1 MLEISENMLDKGEYI
16 CAMFIKVLRH
26 NTPWFTDYQVK
37 GVCFFTGCSLWD
49 MTNCLTKRRKRV
61 RVNSNFSTWE
71 NIIARVLQ
79 GYCPLLF
86 NIFIDVLFLFISN
99 SYSSNY
105 TDDNTV
111 YYAFGYNLEEIKNT
125 LRWENIIARV
135 LQGSI
140 LQPLLFNIFIDVLFL
155 FISNSYSSNYTDD
168 NTVYYAFGYNL
179 EEIKNT
185 LRFDFDLVSKWF
197 EENYMVL
204 NANKCHFMCLS
215 KDPENETFIFNNFI
229 FNNFNKER
237 ILGITI
243 DNKLT
248 FKSHTKL

>member
-16 CAMFIKVLRH
+16 CAMFIKGLRH

-125 LRWENIIARV
+125 LR
-135 LQGSI
+135 
-140 LQPLLFNIFIDVLFL
+140 
-155 FISNSYSSNYTDD
+155 
-168 NTVYYAFGYNL
+168 
-179 EEIKNT
+179 
-185 LRFDFDLVSKWF
+185 FDFDLVSKWF

-237 ILGITI
+237 ILSITI

>member
-16 CAMFIKVLRH
+16 CAMFIKGLRH
-26 NTPWFTDYQVK
+26 NTPWFNDYQVK

-79 GYCPLLF
+79 GYC
-86 NIFIDVLFLFISN
+86 
-99 SYSSNY
+99 
-105 TDDNTV
+105 
-111 YYAFGYNLEEIKNT
+111 
-125 LRWENIIARV
+125 
-135 LQGSI
+135 
-140 LQPLLFNIFIDVLFL
+140 PLLFNIFIDVLFL

>member
-1 MLEISENMLDKGEYI
+1 MRNY
-16 CAMFIKVLRH
+16 
-26 NTPWFTDYQVK
+26 
-37 GVCFFTGCSLWD
+37 
-49 MTNCLTKRRKRV
+49 LTKRQKRV

-79 GYCPLLF
+79 GSLLRPLLF
-86 NIFIDVLFLFISN
+86 NILIYVLFLFISN

-105 TDDNTV
+105 TDDNT
-111 YYAFGYNLEEIKNT
+111 I
-125 LRWENIIARV
+125 
-135 LQGSI
+135 
-140 LQPLLFNIFIDVLFL
+140 
-155 FISNSYSSNYTDD
+155 
-168 NTVYYAFGYNL
+168 YAFGYNL

-204 NANKCHFMCLS
+204 NANKCHFMCLRT
-215 KDPENETFIFNNFI
+215 DPENETFIFNNFI

-237 ILGITI
+237 IFGITI

-248 FKSHTKL
+248 FKSHAKL